1 MVRLVG
7 DFDAS
12 RFRRDGFKKTD
23 CPTTNNLAIG
33 GSDPTEVRSPMDQD
47 PRHLK
52 LRRRGFFSTRI
63 LKRLWP
69 WEI

>member
-33 GSDPTEVRSPMDQD
+33 GSDPTELISEETMKMSYDER
-47 PRHLK
+47 LK
-52 LRRRGFFSTRI
+52 SSKQTDEEAI
-63 LKRLWP
+63 K
-69 WEI
+69 